1 MKKLVLILFVDGM
14 SNYLSNNLHN
24 SLNYF
29 SGNAN
34 HFSKVF
40 SNAPWTIVLLE
51 ESNYGPIHFYSFK
64 LFSKIILFK

>member
-1 MKKLVLILFVDGM
+1 MFHINKNKKKLVLILFVDGM

-29 SGNAN
+29 GNAN

-40 SNAPWTIVLLE
+40 SNAPWTLPALAI
-51 ESNYGPIHFYSFK
+51 
-64 LFSKIILFK
+64 